1 VELNNQEKYMSIKKL
16 EEDVH
21 KSRKENKELKKEI
34 KELKIHNTFLLDR
47 LEQWAERNFQERQ
60 KWMNMTIDEVLALS
74 QSKSD
79 YAKEKKLAREM
90 EEVHESQF
98 KVDSKGIA

>member
-1 VELNNQEKYMSIKKL
+1 MSIKKL

-47 LEQWAERNFQERQ
+47 LEQWAERNFQE
-60 KWMNMTIDEVLALS
+60 
-74 QSKSD
+74 SKSD
-79 YAKEKKLAREM
+79 YTKEKKLAREM